1 MPVRFLTL
9 IAGGLLVALGAAAAA
24 LSASGS
30 VTAWIPAF
38 LGLPLVLLGLVA
50 FKPEFRA
57 AAVHVALVLGVL
69 GAAAGL
75 WKLVE
80 GVVEG
85 GGSNLAA
92 VSQLGM
98 FVVCAAY
105 VTLGVRSFLAAR
117 RARKQATA

>member
-1 MPVRFLTL
+1 MPVRYLTL
-9 IAGGLLVALGAAAAA
+9 VAGAVLVALGAAAAA
-24 LSASGS
+24 ISASGS

-38 LGLPLVLLGLVA
+38 VGLPLVLLGLVA

-69 GAAAGL
+69 GAAASL
-75 WKLVE
+75 WKLVD
-80 GVVEG
+80 GVIEG

-98 FVVCAAY
+98 FVVCTAY
-105 VTLGVRSFLAAR
+105 VVMGVRSFLAAR
-117 RARKQATA
+117 RARRRAAA